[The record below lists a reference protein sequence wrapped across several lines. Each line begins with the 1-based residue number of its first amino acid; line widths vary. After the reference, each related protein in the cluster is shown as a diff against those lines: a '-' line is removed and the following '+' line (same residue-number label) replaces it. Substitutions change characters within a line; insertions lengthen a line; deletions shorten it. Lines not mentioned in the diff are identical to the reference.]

1 MEPGRPAAAAT
12 TYYQLLGVGPLA
24 PQDLIV
30 EAYWIRSRPPGQPI
44 PSETLLKRLN
54 EAYATLVDPDRR
66 DRYNES
72 LGLPIPSKRH
82 LWQETLHEPHE
93 WLQVDPVT
101 GRDLVPLAHSIM
113 REHWLE
119 AVSMGRARREV
130 LRLVDAARDALLAE
144 PEQPAREA
152 PPARPARRRIELAP
166 VLRETAT
173 GLVRGLRA
181 LVQGPPLPPPVPEV
195 ENGVAMEERM
205 QTLTPPPAGPTT
217 EEATLPTFLTKTP
230 PQPASV
236 EPPAASE
243 SPPEEPT
250 EAISARTRQP
260 AHRAPTASVL
270 APVKSAPPD
279 AIEGA
284 YLAWAAAD
292 GSTVAVP
299 IEEFLRV
306 GTHNLCEIR
315 LVGDGMPDELVRIW
329 RDPDGRYVLR
339 HMPPSGVISINGE
352 PMIWAELDDG
362 DVIDVYGVPVTFRQ
376 AAPASARNA
385 ASGRGREHER

>member
-1 MEPGRPAAAAT
+1 MESRRLPSAAANH
-12 TYYQLLGVGPLA
+12 YQLLGVGPLA

-30 EAYWIRSRPPGQPI
+30 EAYWMRSRPPGEPV
-44 PSETLLKRLN
+44 PPEGLLNRLN

-82 LWQETLHEPHE
+82 LWQETLREPHE
-93 WLQVDPVT
+93 WLQIDPVN
-101 GRDLVPLAHSIM
+101 GRDLVPLAYAIM
-113 REHWLE
+113 REHWVE
-119 AVSMGRARREV
+119 AVSMGRARRDV
-130 LRLVDAARDALLAE
+130 LRLVDAARDVLLAE
-144 PEQPAREA
+144 PEQTAWKA
-152 PPARPARRRIELAP
+152 PPGRTNRRRIELATL
-166 VLRETAT
+166 LRQTAT

-181 LVQGPPLPPPVPEV
+181 LLQGPPLPPPEPEV
-195 ENGVAMEERM
+195 EHGAAEGRM
-205 QTLTPPPAGPTT
+205 QALTPPPPEPQA
-217 EEATLPTFLTKTP
+217 EEPPAPAFLTKTP
-230 PQPASV
+230 SQT
-236 EPPAASE
+236 E
-243 SPPEEPT
+243 SPPATAT
-250 EAISARTRQP
+250 ESEAAPARARVP
-260 AHRAPTASVL
+260 AHRAPQPPDVIV
-270 APVKSAPPD
+270 PVKSAPAD

-284 YLAWAAAD
+284 YLEWSGPD

-315 LVGDGMPDELVRIW
+315 LVGDDLPDELVRIW

-352 PMIWAELDDG
+352 PMIWAELEDG

-376 AAPASARNA
+376 AAPVSARNA
-385 ASGRGREHER
+385 AK